1 MFFLK
6 INNSTFP
13 LNVKLIQNCISLD
26 ATELSKSEFTK
37 VNIIL
42 NNKIEIIKDDEI
54 IKEFILSPIIENYEE
69 LLHNIKNNEIYCNV
83 DIYEELIPLKYIVK
97 KINNNLYYESF
108 SFLLSNN
115 IEK

>member
-13 LNVKLIQNCISLD
+13 LNIKLNQNYISLD

-42 NNKIEIIKDDEI
+42 YNKIEIIKDDEI
-54 IKEFILSPIIENYEE
+54 IKEFTLIPIIENYEE
-69 LLHNIKNNEIYCNV
+69 LLIKMKNNDIYCNV
-83 DIYEELIPLKYIVK
+83 DIYEDLIPLKYIVK
-97 KINNNLYYESF
+97 KINNNLHYDSF

>member
-1 MFFLK
+1 MFSLK

-13 LNVKLIQNCISLD
+13 LNIKSNQNYISLD
-26 ATELSKSEFTK
+26 VTELSKSEFTK

-42 NNKIEIIKDDEI
+42 YNKIEIIKDNKI
-54 IKEFILSPIIENYEE
+54 IKEFTLIPIIENYEE
-69 LLHNIKNNEIYCNV
+69 LLYNMKNNDIHCNV
-83 DIYEELIPLKYIVK
+83 DIYEELIPIKYIVK
-97 KINNNLYYESF
+97 KINNNLYYDSF

>member
-1 MFFLK
+1 
-6 INNSTFP
+6 
-13 LNVKLIQNCISLD
+13 LD

-42 NNKIEIIKDDEI
+42 YNKIEIIKDDEI
-54 IKEFILSPIIENYEE
+54 IKEFTLIPIIENYEE
-69 LLHNIKNNEIYCNV
+69 LLIKMKNNDIYCNV
-83 DIYEELIPLKYIVK
+83 DIYEDLIPLKYIVK
-97 KINNNLYYESF
+97 KINNNLYYDSF